1 MNILYTALQK
11 KLSVLMYCAIELY
24 KIKTKLSNIY

>member
-1 MNILYTALQK
+1 MNILYRTLQK
-11 KLSVLMYCAIELY
+11 KLSVLMYCAIKLH